1 MAEHRRYNY
10 QTTGLPWRAEAGENR
25 RYGIM
30 LALMLVLFLPPA
42 LLIPNLE
49 LPEIERSEAEKI
61 PPQLARLIDRPEK
74 QPEVVAPS
82 PEPEPEAEPEPTVAE
97 TPPEE
102 PKPKV
107 IQPQV
112 KPQPVQPQSVTQARE
127 KAASS
132 GLLAMKDKLASL
144 RKPERAPSRHLQANT
159 GTGQMS
165 INTTIIDANAALQGS
180 GGVEDVA
187 APDTQV
193 AVAEHRVKHVE
204 VVSEPVRA
212 AVTTRH
218 AAPSASERT
227 MSNIRQVFDAQ
238 KTALYSLYQ
247 RELRQNP
254 SLEGKLLLELVIE
267 PDGSVSACRVI
278 SSELENPAL
287 EQRIAMR
294 VRLFDF
300 GADNVETR
308 TVRFPVDFLPG

>member
-1 MAEHRRYNY
+1 MADQRRYNY
-10 QTTGLPWRAEAGENR
+10 QAAGLPWRAEAGENR

-74 QPEVVAPS
+74 QPEVVTPA
-82 PEPEPEAEPEPTVAE
+82 PEPEPEAEPAVAE
-97 TPPEE
+97 APPEE
-102 PKPKV
+102 PAPKV
-107 IQPQV
+107 VQPQV

-127 KAASS
+127 KAANS

-159 GTGQMS
+159 GVGPMA
-165 INTTIIDANAALQGS
+165 INTTIIDADAALQGS

-204 VVSEPVRA
+204 VVSEPVRTA
-212 AVTTRH
+212 GTTRP
-218 AAPSASERT
+218 AAPSAGERT

-267 PDGSVSACRVI
+267 PDGSVSACRVV
-278 SSELENPAL
+278 SSELKNPAL